1 MTIGERIKELRKK
14 KDLTQEKVADFL
26 CVSYQAV
33 SKWECGLSSPDLAL
47 IVPLAK
53 LLGVTTDE
61 LLGAIPA
68 EADTQRE
75 AMEAAHNKTFE
86 TGDICERIRISEEA
100 VRVFPGDMRW
110 LNRYAWD
117 VWCNAIDIEI
127 NNSEAFETERE
138 RAIKMFDTVIQNVED
153 DGEKAY
159 AIEGITQCLCGKG
172 QKDQARKYVELFPEI
187 KVNPSRRD
195 HLLAMCMSGDEQLH
209 FMQECLNNKLDD
221 LIQDLVWGGRRDR
234 AAACEAAEGVL
245 KAMFPD
251 ENYLFHNHSMS
262 HIQFRKAELAASAG
276 HNDEALERLKDA
288 MYHAEEYDR
297 MDTGCP
303 GVYTYTAPL
312 FQGQTID
319 SRQWCHSG
327 TGTLADDIR
336 SMSHRD
342 VFNGLRDLPSFQ
354 EIFK

>member
-1 MTIGERIKELRKK
+1 M
-14 KDLTQEKVADFL
+14 
-26 CVSYQAV
+26 SYQAV

-61 LLGAIPA
+61 LLGAVPA

-75 AMEAAHNKTFE
+75 AMEAAYNKTFE
-86 TGDICERIRISEEA
+86 TGDIYERIRISEEA

-138 RAIKMFDTVIQNVED
+138 KAIKMFDTKIQNVED

-251 ENYLFHNHSMS
+251 ENYLYHNHSMS
-262 HIQFRKAELAASAG
+262 HIQFRKAELAAGAG
-276 HNDEALERLKDA
+276 QNDESLERLKDA
-288 MYHAEEYDR
+288 MYHA
-297 MDTGCP
+297 
-303 GVYTYTAPL
+303 
-312 FQGQTID
+312 
-319 SRQWCHSG
+319 
-327 TGTLADDIR
+327 
-336 SMSHRD
+336 
-342 VFNGLRDLPSFQ
+342 
-354 EIFK
+354 